1 MEKAEYKESVMGKP
15 LAGMKILDLTQYVSG
30 SMCTLLLCDYGAEVI
45 KIEKPQAQGGTTEE
59 EKCARATFHRG
70 KKSLLLNMEI
80 VEERSVFW

>member
-45 KIEKPQAQGGTTEE
+45 KIEKPQEIG
-59 EKCARATFHRG
+59 RAH
-70 KKSLLLNMEI
+70 
-80 VEERSVFW
+80 V